1 METKLALFAG
11 VIPGAI
17 SLLVLAVL
25 WRWRG
30 RGAGDGPLWAA
41 PVLIAV
47 AVVLGD
53 SSKFGLPE
61 LWPDSN
67 TYRFPHAAAVLALA
81 GLIEALTRLPAWG
94 TLFVRASAYVGVCCM
109 LCEGYHPQVLSTGQL
124 VGLIGIASV
133 GMALVAHAADRGAA
147 ALPGWRGPALLAVLF
162 MAAGPLA
169 LLGGLSYGMHL
180 ATAMIA
186 LTVAAAIAGV
196 VAPRLTLSSG
206 GVTALVGML
215 LALILG
221 MGVQSEPVSVGS
233 LIALALTPAAI
244 GVAALIPE
252 HRRRARVWFTGLCV
266 LGGLSLAFGQLLTA
280 RAQIERERADDPYAA
295 YYG

>member
-17 SLLVLAVL
+17 SLAVLVLA
-25 WRWRG
+25 WRMLRENST
-30 RGAGDGPLWAA
+30 RGAAWAS
-41 PVLIAV
+41 PVLVAV

-53 SSKFGLPE
+53 YSKFGLPE

-67 TYRFPHAAAVLALA
+67 TYRFPHAAGVLAIA
-81 GLIEALTRLPAWG
+81 GLIEALIRLPAWG
-94 TLFVRASAYVGVCCM
+94 ALLVRAIAYAGVTWM

-124 VGLIGIASV
+124 AGLIGVASV

-147 ALPGWRGPALLAVLF
+147 ALPGWRGPAMLAVVF

-186 LTVAAAIAGV
+186 FTVAAAIVGLI
-196 VAPRLTLSSG
+196 APRLSLSGG
-206 GVTALVGML
+206 GVTVLVGVV

-221 MGVQSEPVSVGS
+221 MGVQTEPVSVGA

-244 GVAALIPE
+244 GVAALIPK
-252 HRRRARVWFTGLCV
+252 HRERTRVWFTGLCV

-280 RAQIERERADDPYAA
+280 RAEIERERADDPYADS
-295 YYG
+295 YG